1 MRNGR
6 LGCTRNPS
14 AGNKEQ
20 LKLKFEQLK
29 ECDVA
34 HLVRILD
41 AKIPDFSVRT
51 LTGMRAS
58 TAEPVT
64 EDFLSYGDACIV
76 LAQVRSRALKGSI
89 SPADLKETLL
99 GKTVVRYTTLTE
111 MPVRISAKETVQLLC
126 DIWRAQVPE
135 VPGSEPSASFSPA
148 PEKLDS
154 EPSSSSAPEMPGSER
169 LASFSSIPERQA
181 VSANIQERLT
191 LMSFS
196 GRHLGKNQ

>member
-1 MRNGR
+1 MAGQQRPRRYQKFPER
-6 LGCTRNPS
+6 LSFFYFLFISLKISFHSLSIPCIFL
-14 AGNKEQ
+14 

-41 AKIPDFSVRT
+41 AKIPDLSVRT

-99 GKTVVRYTTLTE
+99 GKAVVRYTTLTE

-126 DIWRAQVPE
+126 DIWCAQVPE
-135 VPGSEPSASFSPA
+135 VPGSEPSA
-148 PEKLDS
+148 
-154 EPSSSSAPEMPGSER
+154 SSSSAPEMPGSER
-169 LASFSSIPERQA
+169 LASFSSIPEA
-181 VSANIQERLT
+181 PGSEREY
-191 LMSFS
+191 S
-196 GRHLGKNQ
+196 GKIDIDEL